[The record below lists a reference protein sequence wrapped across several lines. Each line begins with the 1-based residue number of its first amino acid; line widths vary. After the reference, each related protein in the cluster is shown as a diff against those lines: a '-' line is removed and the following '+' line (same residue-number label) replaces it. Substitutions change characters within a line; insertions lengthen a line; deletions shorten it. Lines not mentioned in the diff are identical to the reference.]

1 MLSTGIER
9 SYCFFLFSVDTI
21 SIDCPWLV
29 LDQKDNQL
37 LLISALG
44 IDSRK
49 YHNDSMYVT
58 WRMSNIRNWLNT
70 EFVETAFSADE
81 SERII
86 TEQVIARSSLI
97 KGTDQGDNTEDK
109 VFLLSYDEV
118 LHQM

>member
-1 MLSTGIER
+1 MTCILCFTGIQDGLLKTKIIITRRNLLSTGIER

-29 LDQKDNQL
+29 LDQKDNQF

-58 WRMSNIRNWLNT
+58 WRMYNKQR
-70 EFVETAFSADE
+70 
-81 SERII
+81 
-86 TEQVIARSSLI
+86 
-97 KGTDQGDNTEDK
+97 
-109 VFLLSYDEV
+109 
-118 LHQM
+118 